1 MSGDISGCHNW
12 DEGGVA
18 PGIQSV
24 QVRDATKLPIMHRT
38 APMTKNYPTQSSI
51 EPRLKEP
58 YGIWILQISFGGKR
72 KSILLLKNKFE
83 NFCSWTP
90 AWI

>member
-12 DEGGVA
+12 DEGGIA

-38 APMTKNYPTQSSI
+38 TPMTKNYPTQSVNRAKVERTLWYLDSI
-51 EPRLKEP
+51 DFIWRKKKE
-58 YGIWILQISFGGKR
+58 YFV
-72 KSILLLKNKFE
+72 
-83 NFCSWTP
+83 
-90 AWI
+90 A